1 MLMLT
6 HTYLLQK
13 YLEQTGEP
21 SPALDAYVYNIV
33 PDLLTIHPDINSAQT
48 HDLRR
53 TIEIPA
59 EYSGAAYV
67 LFHLLL
73 DDLAHYGH
81 ICPDCREEFDPDSQ
95 GYSYIKGRPLIKPML
110 NLYKKSHR
118 EITYNEA
125 AYRSHLIIEMLYDL
139 AMTAK
144 INSSRTIELL
154 AEAIEF
160 TAKNKMPEFIRT
172 MKWLYDLQDA
182 QIIEVM
188 KEAAVYLTRERITMF
203 MNMEGRINL
212 YANKFG
218 AKASEKVLYAGV
230 KDLFMQASILLEQDD
245 DIFLRQSAKIIR
257 EYGWLPPVT

>member
-1 MLMLT
+1 MLT

-13 YLEQTGEP
+13 YLEQSGMP
-21 SPALDAYVYNIV
+21 LPALDVYVYNIV

-53 TIEIPA
+53 NIKIPQ
-59 EYSGAAYV
+59 EYPGAAYV

-81 ICPDCREEFDPDSQ
+81 ICADCREEFDPESK

-110 NLYKKSHR
+110 NLYRETHR

-125 AYRSHLIIEMLYDL
+125 AYRSHLIVEMLYDL
-139 AMTAK
+139 AITAK
-144 INSSRTIELL
+144 IHSSRTIELL

-172 MKWLYDLQDA
+172 MKWLYNLQDA
-182 QIIEVM
+182 QMTSVM
-188 KEAAVYLTRERITMF
+188 KEAAVYLTTERMNMF
-203 MNMEGRINL
+203 MNVEGRINL

-218 AKASEKVLYAGV
+218 AKIGEKVLYAGV

-245 DIFLRQSAKIIR
+245 DIFLRQSAKTIR
-257 EYGWLPPVT
+257 EYGWLPPAT